1 MNKLL
6 LFAAL
11 LINCLGLKAYS
22 AGIPLQ
28 GAHALQVPLEDSII
42 KEALLNDPKQGFKDL
57 FVNENQNGLNIS
69 KLNPKAINF
78 VQNYVSSQS
87 GRLNRMKS
95 WGRPYFD
102 MISTILEQHGLP
114 SELKYLSVIE
124 SDLKSSA
131 VSWAGAVGPWQ
142 LMPGTARGLGLKVS
156 KYKDE
161 RTDYFKSTHAAA
173 RYLTDLYGL
182 FNDWLLVIAA
192 YNGGPGHVYSAI
204 RRSGSRNFWDLQNY
218 LPEESRNHVKKFIA
232 THYIMEGTGGLT
244 TMTKAET
251 VNLPS
256 LNLTANSNPD
266 IISTTVTGKFSSIA
280 IMEYIKMDIA
290 AFTRLNPDF
299 DKSLA
304 DNGSYQLQLPTDK
317 MNLFQ
322 ANKMQILE
330 QSIRLMLSSR

>member
-6 LFAAL
+6 LLAAL
-11 LINCLGLKAYS
+11 LIHCLVFKAQS

-28 GAHALQVPLEDSII
+28 GAHSFQVPLEDSSI
-42 KEALLNDPKQGFKDL
+42 KQLLYNDPKQGFKDL
-57 FVNENQNGLNIS
+57 FVTVNQNGLNIS
-69 KLNPKAINF
+69 RLNPKAINF
-78 VQNYVSSQS
+78 VQNYVNNQT
-87 GRLNRMKS
+87 GRLNKMKS

-102 MISTILEQHGLP
+102 LISTILEQHGLP

-161 RTDYFKSTHAAA
+161 RTDYYKSTHAAA

-204 RRSGSRNFWDLQNY
+204 RRSGSHNFWDLQNY

-232 THYIMEGTGGLT
+232 THYIMEGAGGLT
-244 TMTKAET
+244 TMTRAET
-251 VNLPS
+251 ASLPS
-256 LNLTANSNPD
+256 LKMATVPNPD

-280 IMEYIKMDIA
+280 IMEYIKMGIA
-290 AFTRLNPDF
+290 DFSRLNPDF

>member
-6 LFAAL
+6 LLAAL
-11 LINCLGLKAYS
+11 LINCLVFNAHS

-28 GAHALQVPLEDSII
+28 GAHSLQVPLEDSTI
-42 KEALLNDPKQGFKDL
+42 KEVLLNDPKQGFKDL
-57 FVNENQNGLNIS
+57 FVTENQNGLNIS

-78 VQNYVSSQS
+78 VQNYVTNQS
-87 GRLNRMKS
+87 GRLNKMKS

-102 MISTILEQHGLP
+102 LISTILEQHGLP

-161 RTDYFKSTHAAA
+161 RTDYYKSTHAAA

-192 YNGGPGHVYSAI
+192 YNGGPGHVYTAI
-204 RRSGSRNFWDLQNY
+204 RKSGSHNFWELQNY

-232 THYIMEGTGGLT
+232 THYIMEGAGGLT
-244 TMTKAET
+244 TMTRAET

-256 LNLTANSNPD
+256 LKISTDPNPD

-280 IMEYIKMDIA
+280 IMEYIKMGIA
-290 AFTRLNPDF
+290 EFTNLNPDF